1 MASSSFETRALLAP
15 QDEEAYDACVL
26 NKRLRGISVYAAR
39 CGATGGLESCG
50 SQ

>member
-1 MASSSFETRALLAP
+1 MASSSFETRASLVP
-15 QDEEAYDACVL
+15 QDEEAYDAL
-26 NKRLRGISVYAAR
+26 PRLIMGYAAR